1 MSNFKAGTF
10 YLALLSLTAICAG
23 TPAFAE
29 TQAVKSSSS
38 TELPVIDAPAVK
50 SSSSTELPVIDAPA
64 VKNSSPTEF
73 ATNKN
78 LTVSATA
85 TEPTTQS
92 DDVLPTDR
100 NVQVLRSLN
109 SKYQCGVGELDKT
122 VSRSDFA
129 NSIVTCLEA
138 LEAKIAQ
145 SPGAIPASDLAQ
157 LKELTNN
164 FMGEVTTLN
173 NRVESVEKKV
183 AVLQSGSTFSTTTKL
198 VGEVIIGLNAFSSQ
212 TGKPA
217 TDTNGGSVVVT
228 NRVRLNFDTSF
239 TGKDRLRTRLES
251 RNNIP
256 FNGGNVGTPP
266 VNILNGG
273 TGTNTT
279 RLGWDGDE
287 GNSTNLSLLQY
298 TLPVFN
304 GSKLVIDATGSEFNE
319 NMYTFNPLLAPAAV
333 GSISRFGRFNPVYRQ
348 SGLGTAATLDYKF
361 SKDFTG
367 SIGYAVPLG
376 AVPAPGAPGVGI
388 ANNPASGAG
397 IFGGNYAAIAQVR
410 YQPSSNI
417 DLGLSFARSYH
428 ASGAG
433 VTAATGSAIANAPF
447 GAVPTVANHYSFSA
461 SSKISPGF
469 VLSGWVGLTNANVES
484 GGISSGSADIFN
496 AAITAAFPDLGG
508 KGNAL
513 GFVVGIPPKV
523 TNTTASANL
532 PGVNGRSNP
541 DTTLHLETFYKFKV
555 SDNLYITPGVL
566 LITSPES
573 SNNSALNRG
582 SEFVG
587 TVRTTFFF

>member
-29 TQAVKSSSS
+29 TQAVKGSSL
-38 TELPVIDAPAVK
+38 TELPVVDAA
-50 SSSSTELPVIDAPA
+50 A
-64 VKNSSPTEF
+64 VKNASPTD
-73 ATNKN
+73 AAANKD
-78 LTVSATA
+78 LTVSAAA
-85 TEPTTQS
+85 TEIPQAAPTQPTAQS
-92 DDVLPTDR
+92 DEVLPTDR
-100 NVQVLRSLN
+100 NVQVLKSIN
-109 SKYQCGVGELDKT
+109 SKYHCGVGELDKT

-164 FMGEVTTLN
+164 FMSEVSTLN

-217 TDTNGGSVVVT
+217 SDTNGGSVVVT

-417 DLGLSFARSYH
+417 DLGLSFVKGYYSN
-428 ASGAG
+428 GAG
-433 VTAATGSAIANAPF
+433 VTAATGSAFANNPF
-447 GAVPTVANHYSFSA
+447 NGLPTVANHYSLSA
-461 SSKISPGF
+461 SSKVSPGF
-469 VLSGWVGLTNANVES
+469 VLSGWVGLTNATVDAGGS
-484 GGISSGSADIFN
+484 GSGSADIFN
-496 AAITAAFPDLGG
+496 AAVTAAFPDLGG

-523 TNTTASANL
+523 SSSSNAAR
-532 PGVNGRSNP
+532 VNP
-541 DTTLHLETFYKFKV
+541 DTALHLETFYKFKV

-573 SNNSALNRG
+573 TPNAALNRG

>member
-10 YLALLSLTAICAG
+10 YLALLSLTATCAG

-29 TQAVKSSSS
+29 TQVVKGSSL
-38 TELPVIDAPAVK
+38 TELPVVDAA
-50 SSSSTELPVIDAPA
+50 A
-64 VKNSSPTEF
+64 VKNSSPTD
-73 ATNKN
+73 AAANKD
-78 LTVSATA
+78 LTVSAAAQPTA
-85 TEPTTQS
+85 QS
-92 DDVLPTDR
+92 DEVLPTDR
-100 NVQVLRSLN
+100 NMQVLKSIN
-109 SKYQCGVGELDKT
+109 SKYHCGVGELDKT

-129 NSIVTCLEA
+129 SSIVTCLEA

-145 SPGAIPASDLAQ
+145 NPGTISASDLSQ

-164 FMGEVTTLN
+164 FMGEVSTLN

-198 VGEVIIGLNAFSSQ
+198 VGEVVIGVSGFSSQ
-212 TGKPA
+212 TGRPA
-217 TDTNGGSVVVT
+217 TDTNGGSIVAT

-251 RNNIP
+251 RNNTP
-256 FNGGNVGTPP
+256 FNGAAG
-266 VNILNGG
+266 INGG

-304 GSKLVIDATGSEFNE
+304 GSKLIVDATGSEFNE

-333 GSISRFGRFNPVYRQ
+333 GSFTRFGRFNPVYRQ

-376 AVPAPGAPGVGI
+376 APPTAGAPGTGI
-388 ANNPASGAG
+388 ANNPANNNG
-397 IFGGNYAAIAQVR
+397 IFGGNYAAIAQLR
-410 YQPSSNI
+410 YQPSSNL

-428 ASGAG
+428 SNGIG
-433 VTAATGSAIANAPF
+433 VTAATGSAFANNPF
-447 GAVPTVANHYSFSA
+447 NGAPTVANHYSFSA
-461 SSKISPGF
+461 TSKVSPGF
-469 VLSGWVGLTNANVES
+469 ILSGWVGLTNANVEA
-484 GGISSGSADIFN
+484 GGSATGSADIFN
-496 AAITAAFPDLGG
+496 AAITAAFPDLGS
-508 KGNAL
+508 KGNTL

-523 TNTTASANL
+523 SSSSNA
-532 PGVNGRSNP
+532 GRVNP
-541 DTTLHLETFYKFKV
+541 DTTLHLETFYKVKV

-573 SNNSALNRG
+573 TPNAALNRG